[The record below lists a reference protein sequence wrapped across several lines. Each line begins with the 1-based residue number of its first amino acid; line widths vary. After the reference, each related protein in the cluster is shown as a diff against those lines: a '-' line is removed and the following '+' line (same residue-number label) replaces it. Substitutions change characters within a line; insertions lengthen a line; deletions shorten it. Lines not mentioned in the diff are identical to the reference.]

1 MNKDEIDLLDKTLSK
16 TNDWLKFAE
25 AKNGAIVAVVC
36 TVMFGVNKAVN
47 NFGDLPSYLLIYF
60 LCFFILSLLSLILAL
75 SSFIPRLKKPFWLKY
90 EEKSSCD
97 NPFYF
102 GDACKYDCYSYLRL
116 LGITDRNQNKI
127 LEKLADQIVINSRIA
142 SLKYGLFTSAAWLF
156 ISALITPLGAGL
168 IWLLRE

>member
-1 MNKDEIDLLDKTLSK
+1 MNKDEVDLLDKTLSK

-36 TVMFGVNKAVN
+36 TVMFGMNRVVINLEE
-47 NFGDLPSYLLIYF
+47 LPRYLLIY
-60 LCFFILSLLSLILAL
+60 LLVFFMLSSLSLVIAL
-75 SSFIPRLKKPFWLKY
+75 SSFIPRLKKPFWLKV
-90 EEKSSCD
+90 EEKSDRD

-102 GDACKYDCYSYLRL
+102 GDACKYDSYSYLKL
-116 LGITDRNQNKI
+116 LGIKGSNQSI
-127 LEKLADQIVINSRIA
+127 IVEKLADQIVINSGIA